1 MQGLIAFVFLLFYS
15 IWLTW
20 LPNSGYTMCRGD
32 LMNNEKLSDEV
43 WQAIVT
49 NNPAFDGKIY
59 YGVATTKVFC
69 RPSCKSRIPLKE
81 HVHIFKSIDQ
91 ALSAH
96 FRPCKRCK
104 PDGLKLPNEEWITQI
119 IQWIDSHYMEPLTLD
134 KLADLFHGSAYH
146 LHRTFKRIKGITPS
160 DYIQKIRMEKAMK
173 YLKATN
179 QTVMEIATSVGIP
192 NAAHFATLFQKKTGL
207 TPTKYRLLYECALQM
222 IHDSQISAKKK
233 SK

>member
-1 MQGLIAFVFLLFYS
+1 
-15 IWLTW
+15 
-20 LPNSGYTMCRGD
+20 
-32 LMNNEKLSDEV
+32 MNNEKLSDEV
-43 WQAIVT
+43 WQAIVN

-160 DYIQKIRMEKAMK
+160 DYIQKIRMEIAMK
-173 YLKATN
+173 CLKATD

-207 TPTKYRLLYECALQM
+207 TPTKYRRLYEFALQM
-222 IHDSQISAKKK
+222 IHDTQISAKKNRHNGGT
-233 SK
+233 